1 MIFSSCRYGL
11 IYRFCNALALILFC
25 TMVQAGGQSEAPA
38 ENPSKI
44 VVAFGDSLTQGYGLP
59 AESGFVPQLDAWLAG
74 QGSQVR
80 MINAGVSGDTTAGG
94 LARLDWTLIEP
105 VDLVIVNLGSNDML
119 RGLDPGLVNE
129 NLNQILEKL
138 EAQSIT
144 TLLVGHLGP
153 LNYGAEYKAQYDRA
167 FHELA
172 TRYDVAFYP
181 FYFKTLMA
189 PDGVTPDL
197 QNYFQA
203 DGLHPN
209 AEGVAAVVADM
220 GPYVLRA
227 LGR

>member
-1 MIFSSCRYGL
+1 MFSSFGYGL
-11 IYRFCNALALILFC
+11 ICRFCNALALILFC
-25 TMVQAGGQSEAPA
+25 TMGQAEGQSEAPA
-38 ENPSKI
+38 ENPSKT

-94 LARLDWTLIEP
+94 LARLDWTLVEP

-153 LNYGAEYKAQYDRA
+153 LNYGADYKEQYDQA
-167 FHELA
+167 FQELA
-172 TRYDVAFYP
+172 ARYDVEFYP

-189 PDGVTPDL
+189 PEGVTPDL

-220 GPYVLRA
+220 GPFILRA
-227 LGR
+227 LDR

>member
-94 LARLDWTLIEP
+94 LARLDWTLVEP

-153 LNYGAEYKAQYDRA
+153 LNYGADYKVQYDQA
-167 FHELA
+167 FQELA
-172 TRYDVAFYP
+172 ARYDVEFYP

-189 PDGVTPDL
+189 PEGVTPDL

-227 LGR
+227 LDR

>member
-1 MIFSSCRYGL
+1 MGGAGAAQDGRGS
-11 IYRFCNALALILFC
+11 LARPLETC
-25 TMVQAGGQSEAPA
+25 ERAGARS
-38 ENPSKI
+38 
-44 VVAFGDSLTQGYGLP
+44 DS
-59 AESGFVPQLDAWLAG
+59 
-74 QGSQVR
+74 SQVR
-80 MINAGVSGDTTAGG
+80 A
-94 LARLDWTLIEP
+94 L
-105 VDLVIVNLGSNDML
+105 
-119 RGLDPGLVNE
+119 E
-129 NLNQILEKL
+129 NLK
-138 EAQSIT
+138 ARGIT
-144 TLLVGHLGP
+144 ALLVGHLGP

-167 FHELA
+167 FQELA

>member
-38 ENPSKI
+38 ENPSKT

-94 LARLDWTLIEP
+94 LARLDWTLVEP

-119 RGLDPGLVNE
+119 RGLDPGLVNK

-153 LNYGAEYKAQYDRA
+153 LNYGADYKEQYDQA
-167 FHELA
+167 FQELA
-172 TRYDVAFYP
+172 ARYDVEFYP
-181 FYFKTLMA
+181 FYFKTRMA
-189 PDGVTPDL
+189 PEGVTPDL

-220 GPYVLRA
+220 GPFILRA
-227 LGR
+227 LDR